1 MMAQKS
7 KCIKRTWILNE
18 KCEPPSY
25 VTKDWTYMVV
35 PNFEGDEWC
44 LLGDIPCRQIK
55 WFKDFDKAVDYCK
68 KYHKKNKKGPLDKF
82 TV

>member
-1 MMAQKS
+1 M
-7 KCIKRTWILNE
+7 
-18 KCEPPSY
+18 
-25 VTKDWTYMVV
+25 
-35 PNFEGDEWC
+35 EGTEWC

-68 KYHKKNKKGPLDKF
+68 KYHKKNKKGPLDQF

>member
-1 MMAQKS
+1 
-7 KCIKRTWILNE
+7 
-18 KCEPPSY
+18 
-25 VTKDWTYMVV
+25 MVV
-35 PNFEGDEWC
+35 PNLEGDEWC

-82 TV
+82 IV